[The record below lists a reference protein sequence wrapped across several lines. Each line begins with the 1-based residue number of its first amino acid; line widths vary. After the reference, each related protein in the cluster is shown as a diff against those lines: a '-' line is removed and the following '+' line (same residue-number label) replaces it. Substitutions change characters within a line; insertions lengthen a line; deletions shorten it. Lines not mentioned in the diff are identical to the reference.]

1 MLKNM
6 KTRNSLLLGYGITI
20 GISVILI
27 LICLLMMLNI
37 KGKYDVLLD
46 KDAAANQ
53 DILYCRVNALLV
65 GRNIRDSYLAPD
77 GGKSAGQ
84 PVCQYGIVE
93 GTFPVSA
100 GAQYI
105 RRVYYDRY

>member
-37 KGKYDVLLD
+37 KGK
-46 KDAAANQ
+46 
-53 DILYCRVNALLV
+53 
-65 GRNIRDSYLAPD
+65 
-77 GGKSAGQ
+77 
-84 PVCQYGIVE
+84 
-93 GTFPVSA
+93 
-100 GAQYI
+100 
-105 RRVYYDRY
+105 

>member
-27 LICLLMMLNI
+27 LICLFMMLNI

-46 KDAAANQ
+46 KEAVANQ

-65 GRNIRDSYLAPD
+65 GRNIRDSYLVPGSEAN
-77 GGKSAGQ
+77 
-84 PVCQYGIVE
+84 E
-93 GTFPVSA
+93 GLLQTA
-100 GAQYI
+100 EKAQETG
-105 RRVYYDRY
+105 DEG

>member
-65 GRNIRDSYLAPD
+65 GRNIRDSIL
-77 GGKSAGQ
+77 S
-84 PVCQYGIVE
+84 PVLRPTRGCSRRRKKRRP
-93 GTFPVSA
+93 TCLPVWN
-100 GAQYI
+100 
-105 RRVYYDRY
+105 R